1 MDRSASHDLF
11 DDFSAEAEER
21 LDRLEELLL
30 AAPAAGPEVPALL
43 EEVRRELHTLKG
55 NAGLMGLG
63 ALQELAH
70 GLEDEVEELDPARP
84 EVRGLL
90 AGVDRFRALMRE
102 AGGARPAGAAS
113 SLLAGAGEG
122 GASVRIP
129 FATLDA
135 LVDLLAEV
143 VIARNRVADALEG
156 SRSRIAA
163 QPALAAALGS
173 ALEQLALG
181 QERLATTLDR
191 LQDGVMRLR
200 MVPLAALFRQLGRIV
215 HDQSAEEGKEVRFET
230 DGGDTP
236 LDKALLEMASEA
248 LGHLVRNAVIH
259 GLEAPEERTRAG
271 KPREGTLRLSADA
284 TSREVRIDIAD
295 DGRGVDRQAVIAAA
309 ARRGDE
315 PAPGADP
322 LQLLF
327 LPGLSTRAEADL
339 GAGRGIGL
347 SAVQEAVQRHGG
359 GVEVASQPGAGTLFR
374 LRLPLSASITRA
386 VLVRADGEDYA
397 LPIRAVVESQRLAPG
412 DLHEINGA
420 GVLRWRGGVLPALD
434 LGLAFGTAPA
444 RRREG
449 YAVVIEDNGRSR
461 ALIADQVLGLREIV
475 VKQLDVALGAPP
487 GIAGSTILGD
497 GRAVLILDPAGLL
510 TVAPFAAGAGSGSGP
525 GHEARA

>member
-1 MDRSASHDLF
+1 MERSASHDLF

-30 AAPAAGPEVPALL
+30 AAAAAGPEVPALL
-43 EEVRRELHTLKG
+43 EEVQRELHTLKG

-70 GLEDEVEELDPARP
+70 GLEDEVEEIDPARP

-90 AGVDRFRALMRE
+90 AGVDRFRAQMRE
-102 AGGARPAGAAS
+102 AGGARSAS
-113 SLLAGAGEG
+113 AVHPLLAGLGGLGMGAEG
-122 GASVRIP
+122 AASVRIP

-156 SRSRIAA
+156 SRALVTA
-163 QPALAAALGS
+163 EPALAAMI
-173 ALEQLALG
+173 EQVSLG
-181 QERLATTLDR
+181 QERLAATLDR

-215 HDQSAEEGKEVRFET
+215 HDTSVEEGKEVRFET
-230 DGGDTP
+230 AGGDTP
-236 LDKALLEMASEA
+236 LDKALLELASEA

-259 GLEAPEERTRAG
+259 GLEVPAERERAG
-271 KPREGTLRLSADA
+271 KPRAGTLRLSADA
-284 TSREVRIDIAD
+284 TAREVRIDVAD
-295 DGRGVDRQAVIAAA
+295 DGRGVDRPAVVAAA
-309 ARRGDE
+309 ARRGHA
-315 PAPGADP
+315 PAPGEDP

-327 LPGLSTRAEADL
+327 LPGLSTREEADL
-339 GAGRGIGL
+339 GSGRGIGL
-347 SAVQEAVQRHGG
+347 SAVQEAVQRHAG

-386 VLVRADGEDYA
+386 MLVRADGEDYA
-397 LPIRAVVESQRLAPG
+397 LPVRAVIESQRLAPG

-475 VKQLDVALGAPP
+475 VKRLDPVLGAPA
-487 GIAGSTILGD
+487 GLAGSTILGD

-510 TVAPFAAGAGSGSGP
+510 ALAPFAGAA
-525 GHEARA
+525 EARA

>member
-1 MDRSASHDLF
+1 MERSASHDLF

-30 AAPAAGPEVPALL
+30 AAAAAGPEVPALL

-55 NAGLMGLG
+55 NAGLMGLA
-63 ALQELAH
+63 ALQALAH
-70 GLEDEVEELDPARP
+70 GLEDEVEDLDPARP

-90 AGVDRFRALMRE
+90 AGVDRFRDQMRA
-102 AGGARPAGAAS
+102 AGGARSAS
-113 SLLAGAGEG
+113 PDSPLLASLGLGAESA
-122 GASVRIP
+122 ASVRIP

-143 VIARNRVADALEG
+143 VIARNRVADALEE
-156 SRSRIAA
+156 SRALVAA
-163 QPALAAALGS
+163 APALAGTIEQVALGH
-173 ALEQLALG
+173 
-181 QERLATTLDR
+181 ERLATTLDR

-215 HDQSAEEGKEVRFET
+215 HDTSAEEGKEVRFET
-230 DGGDTP
+230 SGGDTP
-236 LDKALLEMASEA
+236 LDKALLELASEA

-259 GLEAPEERTRAG
+259 GLEVPAERARAG
-271 KPREGTLRLSADA
+271 KPRTGTLHLSADA
-284 TSREVRIDIAD
+284 TAREVRIDVAD
-295 DGRGVDRQAVIAAA
+295 DGRGVDRQAVVAAA
-309 ARRGDE
+309 ARRGHDLAAGE
-315 PAPGADP
+315 DP

-327 LPGLSTRAEADL
+327 LPGLSTREEADL
-339 GAGRGIGL
+339 GSGRGIGL

-386 VLVRADGEDYA
+386 MLVRADGEDYA
-397 LPIRAVVESQRLAPG
+397 LPVRAVIESQRLTPG

-434 LGLAFGTAPA
+434 LGLAFGTARA

-475 VKQLDVALGAPP
+475 VKGLDPVLGAPA
-487 GIAGSTILGD
+487 GLAGSTILGD

-510 TVAPFAAGAGSGSGP
+510 ALAPFAGAP
-525 GHEARA
+525 EARA